1 MKLLM
6 HTCCAP
12 CSVYCI
18 DSLRNEGIEPTVYWY
33 NPNIHPYIEYKA
45 RRDCLKEYTKSIY
58 VEAIF
63 EEDYGL
69 DEFCKNVVCDL
80 QNRCQNYCYRVRLEQ
95 TAKYA
100 KEHDF
105 DTISTTLLVSP
116 YQKHDI
122 LKMQGEE
129 IANKYGLD
137 FLYRDFRVGFREG
150 QAKARDLGL
159 YMQKYCGCIFSEE
172 NSKYAHI
179 KKDKEESLRTNRD
192 TERRIR
198 LARSVPNLDFCTLKR
213 NNQEE
218 INFIYALKKECYKK
232 YVEEW
237 NEEIQKKLFERY
249 IKENGKHIKI
259 ITLKGEKIGFFD
271 GKNIDNDIFD
281 INNIGILS
289 EYQNKGI
296 GTAILEEI
304 LFENKD
310 KKVKLQCFKSNPA
323 ISLYNKLGF
332 QTVGETESH
341 YEMEK

>member
-1 MKLLM
+1 MWLN
-6 HTCCAP
+6 
-12 CSVYCI
+12 
-18 DSLRNEGIEPTVYWY
+18 R
-33 NPNIHPYIEYKA
+33 
-45 RRDCLKEYTKSIY
+45 KS
-58 VEAIF
+58 
-63 EEDYGL
+63 
-69 DEFCKNVVCDL
+69 C
-80 QNRCQNYCYRVRLEQ
+80 
-95 TAKYA
+95 
-100 KEHDF
+100 
-105 DTISTTLLVSP
+105 
-116 YQKHDI
+116 
-122 LKMQGEE
+122 
-129 IANKYGLD
+129 
-137 FLYRDFRVGFREG
+137 
-150 QAKARDLGL
+150 
-159 YMQKYCGCIFSEE
+159 EE

-179 KKDKEESLRTNRD
+179 KKDKEESLRANRD

-271 GKNIDNDIFD
+271 GKNIDNDIFE
-281 INNIGILS
+281 INNICISL

-296 GTAILEEI
+296 EKAILEEI

-332 QTVGETESH
+332 QTVGETKSH

>member
-1 MKLLM
+1 MKIKGLKRNVIGALIVIILILCIGLLM
-6 HTCCAP
+6 KNNSKTLNNT
-12 CSVYCI
+12 SI
-18 DSLRNEGIEPTVYWY
+18 NEESIVEELNENLIGA
-33 NPNIHPYIEYKA
+33 YI
-45 RRDCLKEYTKSIY
+45 
-58 VEAIF
+58 
-63 EEDYGL
+63 
-69 DEFCKNVVCDL
+69 
-80 QNRCQNYCYRVRLEQ
+80 Q
-95 TAKYA
+95 
-100 KEHDF
+100 
-105 DTISTTLLVSP
+105 
-116 YQKHDI
+116 
-122 LKMQGEE
+122 QGEE
-129 IANKYGLD
+129 Y
-137 FLYRDFRVGFREG
+137 V
-150 QAKARDLGL
+150 KADTIPTSG
-159 YMQKYCGCIFSEE
+159 YEFNEE

-218 INFIYALKKECYKK
+218 INFIYALKKECYKN

-271 GKNIDNDIFD
+271 GKNIDNDIFE
-281 INNIGILS
+281 IKNICISL

-296 GTAILEEI
+296 EKAILEEI

-332 QTVGETESH
+332 QTVGETKSH

>member
-1 MKLLM
+1 MDQ
-6 HTCCAP
+6 
-12 CSVYCI
+12 SF
-18 DSLRNEGIEPTVYWY
+18 
-33 NPNIHPYIEYKA
+33 YIEILGQA
-45 RRDCLKEYTKSIY
+45 
-58 VEAIF
+58 F
-63 EEDYGL
+63 EKDKIRQEKL
-69 DEFCKNVVCDL
+69 DFICKN
-80 QNRCQNYCYRVRLEQ
+80 
-95 TAKYA
+95 TA
-100 KEHDF
+100 
-105 DTISTTLLVSP
+105 
-116 YQKHDI
+116 
-122 LKMQGEE
+122 
-129 IANKYGLD
+129 
-137 FLYRDFRVGFREG
+137 
-150 QAKARDLGL
+150 
-159 YMQKYCGCIFSEE
+159 GCIFSEE

-179 KKDKEESLRTNRD
+179 KKDKEESLRANRD

-271 GKNIDNDIFD
+271 GKNIDNDIFE
-281 INNIGILS
+281 INNIYISL

-296 GTAILEEI
+296 ETAILEEI

-323 ISLYNKLGF
+323 TSLYNKLGF
-332 QTVGETESH
+332 QMVGETKSH